1 MAPLNPW
8 KLTGYKPGQNVACQ
22 IMAAE
27 PGGYAVLIPRDNL
40 PGFLPTEAKLKIG
53 EDVLAQFVCVHNNRV
68 LLSARFSG
76 SGSAIAAQQGSSYTT
91 TAKSAAAQIDWSA
104 QVATGADPA
113 DAAFS
118 VWAQT
123 VPRKIHL
130 RRATDLILPP
140 VDGQEPQTIVMGE
153 NDLEWLITDLEG
165 GMRTGCVKASS
176 EEQLSRS
183 AMLLYRGR
191 AVGCI
196 YGRKSMPDS
205 MPTEQALSLMLQD
218 LSMPSTK
225 AVVYDLPPEVTL
237 AMSALFLGYPVQRS
251 DDLDARSY
259 IDYLCGWFAEKGQTA
274 CLAITLPAEA
284 ANCLLFVTA
293 GSYVGAFY
301 VEDQKFNKDK
311 NFVYELLARDAN
323 AGVAAS
329 ILPPEMTSQAVRF
342 GFSLS
347 MASKKQ

>member
-118 VWAQT
+118 VWSQT

-153 NDLEWLITDLEG
+153 NDLDWISYQTPRSG
-165 GMRTGCVKASS
+165 WSS
-176 EEQLSRS
+176 
-183 AMLLYRGR
+183 
-191 AVGCI
+191 
-196 YGRKSMPDS
+196 
-205 MPTEQALSLMLQD
+205 
-218 LSMPSTK
+218 
-225 AVVYDLPPEVTL
+225 TL
-237 AMSALFLGYPVQRS
+237 TLTIF
-251 DDLDARSY
+251 
-259 IDYLCGWFAEKGQTA
+259 
-274 CLAITLPAEA
+274 TLPAHAVATSSNTDLRTWQGRLHGAEKA
-284 ANCLLFVTA
+284 TMTGCSDLRTSDLKFVSSISTVCALSAFMFLTA
-293 GSYVGAFY
+293 
-301 VEDQKFNKDK
+301 
-311 NFVYELLARDAN
+311 
-323 AGVAAS
+323 
-329 ILPPEMTSQAVRF
+329 SQI
-342 GFSLS
+342 
-347 MASKKQ
+347 